1 MSIAVSVISLIRYL
15 SNIEGDIVLMVIFSF
30 GVLFFIISGVLLIP
44 AVIMS
49 LISSKLN
56 NLYIVVP

>member
-1 MSIAVSVISLIRYL
+1 VSVISLIRYL
-15 SNIEGDIVLMVIFSF
+15 SNIEGDIVLLVIFSF

>member
-49 LISSKLN
+49 LISPKLN
-56 NLYIVVP
+56 